1 MYERLK
7 LKRDKSMIRRSI
19 DKVKDIMQWG
29 KILLPLSSLRYYP
42 PQFVLRNPVLEG
54 VIAAFQTGHEVAVI
68 VFNLQNIAELAEQLG
83 THQHQQL
90 QRQIKKAFREIVKE
104 ELAERDII
112 SLHDYYGEGLTLILQ
127 VDHDCHYISE
137 MDRIMK
143 NLSQQVEKRMT
154 KLYHSIQLQFDSGY
168 MFVDKRHYSVQESI
182 EKAQRQ
188 AIAMSEKKLAAKF
201 DSMFYHI
208 TQIISQRNIKLM
220 AQPIIDVA
228 TNEIRAWEMLTRG
241 PKGTALE
248 SPLPLFSV
256 ARQTGTLYE
265 LEMIVLE
272 KALQQIKATKCR
284 QDVFINFTPL
294 TLGNIRFTR
303 DVKNLLQRFR
313 TILPTQIIIEVTEN
327 DSIEGLKDFIYN
339 IKMLRLMGFRIAIDD
354 TGAGYSN
361 LSTISEVMP
370 DIIKIDRS
378 LISNIDKN
386 SLKES
391 MLKGLLLVAREAG
404 SLVVAEG
411 IENKEEAS
419 VLSRNKVDLAQGNF
433 YAPPTMLMRDMAT

>member
-1 MYERLK
+1 
-7 LKRDKSMIRRSI
+7 MIRRSI
-19 DKVKDIMQWG
+19 EKVKDFMQWG
-29 KILLPLSSLRYYP
+29 KVLLPLSSLRYYP

-54 VIAAFQTGHEVAVI
+54 VVAAFQSGHEVAVI
-68 VFNLQNIAELAEQLG
+68 VFNLQNVTELAEMLG
-83 THQHQQL
+83 ANGHYQL
-90 QRQIKKAFREIVKE
+90 QKQLKKAFREITME
-104 ELAERDII
+104 QLDEHAII
-112 SLHDYYGEGLTLILQ
+112 SLHDYYGDGLTLIIKI
-127 VDHDCHYISE
+127 DHDSHYISE
-137 MDRIMK
+137 MDRIMNK
-143 NLSQQVEKRMT
+143 LTNQGEKRLH
-154 KLYHSIQLQFDSGY
+154 KLYPSLQFQFETGY
-168 MFVDKRHYSVQESI
+168 MFVDKKHYSVQESI

-188 AIAMSEKKLAAKF
+188 AIAMAEKRLAAKY
-201 DSMFYHI
+201 DSMFYTI
-208 TQIISQRNIKLM
+208 TKIISQKNIRML

-228 TNEIRAWEMLTRG
+228 TNEIRAWELLTRG

-265 LEMIVLE
+265 LEMIVFE
-272 KALQQIKATKCR
+272 KALEQIKAAKCR

-303 DVKNLLQRFR
+303 DIKNLLQRFR
-313 TILPTQIIIEVTEN
+313 SIPPTQITIEVTEN

-391 MLKGLLLVAREAG
+391 MLKGLLLVAKEAG

-411 IENKEEAS
+411 IENEEEAS
-419 VLSRNKVDLAQGNF
+419 VLTRNKVDLAQGNF
-433 YAPPTMLMRDMAT
+433 YAPPTMLIRDMAT

>member
-1 MYERLK
+1 
-7 LKRDKSMIRRSI
+7 MIRRSI
-19 DKVKDIMQWG
+19 DKVKEIMQWG
-29 KILLPLSSLRYYP
+29 KLLLPLSSLRFYP
-42 PQFVLRNPVLEG
+42 PKFVLRNPVLEG
-54 VIAAFQTGHEVAVI
+54 VVTAFQTGHEVAVI
-68 VFNLQNIAELAEQLG
+68 VFNLQNVAELAEQLG
-83 THQHQQL
+83 ENQHRHL
-90 QRQIKKAFREIVKE
+90 QRQIKKAFREVVIE
-104 ELAERDII
+104 ELDEQDII
-112 SLHDYYGEGLTLILQ
+112 SLHDYYGDGLTLVVQ

-143 NLSQQVEKRMT
+143 NLTNQVEKRLH
-154 KLYHSIQLQFDSGY
+154 KLYQSIQLQFETGY
-168 MFVDKRHYSVQESI
+168 MFVDKKHYSIQESI

-188 AIAMSEKKLAAKF
+188 AIAMAEKRLAAKY
-201 DSMFYHI
+201 DSMFYTI
-208 TQIISQRNIKLM
+208 NKIISQKNIKLL

-272 KALQQIKATKCR
+272 KALEQIKAAKCR
-284 QDVFINFTPL
+284 DDVFINFTPI

-303 DVKNLLQRFR
+303 DVKNLLQRVR

-361 LSTISEVMP
+361 LSTINEIMP

-411 IENKEEAS
+411 IESEEEAS
-419 VLSRNKVDLAQGNF
+419 VLTRNKVDLAQGNF
-433 YAPPTMLMRDMAT
+433 YAPPTVLMRDMAT